1 MLAEHHIDMVV
12 TPGWLGVTK
21 EAQPAGHP
29 EMDQQATGSRLQQE
43 ILAATINACK
53 PTRMQRLVKVFRDRP
68 TETSIANCNR
78 RDRWANDPWSNAAP
92 DGFDL
97 GQLRHLRKP
106 N

>member
-12 TPGWLGVTK
+12 TPGRAGVAK
-21 EAQPAGHP
+21 KAQPAGHP
-29 EMDQQATGSRLQQE
+29 EVDQQATGSGLQQK
-43 ILAATINACK
+43 ILATAINARK
-53 PTRMQRLVKVFRDRP
+53 SKRMQRLVKVFRDRP

-78 RDRWANDPWSNAAP
+78 GDRWADDPWSNAAP

-106 N
+106 C